1 MKRNWT
7 ILITLVLI
15 FPLLL
20 TACAPEESNQLMASG
35 FLSAVE
41 ASVAPELSGRVLSI
55 SVEEGQTVT
64 QGQSLF
70 QLDDEYIIAQRDQAS
85 AAVQAAEAAVEAAQ
99 RQADSARAQ
108 YELALQGSLAQEM
121 QTRQT
126 AWAAPVLE
134 NFRPNWYFQKDEL
147 LSAAQNQ
154 VDAAI
159 QELAANTADL
169 DAELASTSSKDFVA
183 AEERLAEAQL
193 AYTIAQQTLTQVQ
206 SVNDTHL
213 TDAAT
218 EAMDAAQAELDAA
231 LLDYQRMLTTT
242 SAESVLEARARVS
255 VSQIALDNANATLLG
270 LQTGDKSPQVKAAY
284 AAVLAA
290 ESLVGQAETGL
301 AQAQQALNL
310 AELQLDRTIIKA
322 PLDGILLSR
331 NLEVGELAVA
341 GGTVMQIAQIDTL
354 DLIVY
359 LPEDQYGRV
368 MIGDTVLLKVDSY
381 PDQQFSGEIIHISDE
396 AEFTPRNVQTEQ
408 GRKATVYAVKI
419 TVLNPDHLLK
429 PGMPADATF
438 TLH

>member
-1 MKRNWT
+1 MKRKWI
-7 ILITLVLI
+7 ILAGLVLI

-20 TACAPEESNQLMASG
+20 AACAPKESHQLTASG

-41 ASVAPELSGRVLSI
+41 AAVAPELSGRVLSI
-55 SVEEGQTVT
+55 SVEEGETVT
-64 QGQSLF
+64 QGQPLF
-70 QLDDEYIIAQRDQAS
+70 QLDDEYLVAQRDQAT
-85 AAVQAAEAAVEAAQ
+85 AAVQATEAALAAAQ
-99 RQADSARAQ
+99 LQADSARAQ

-121 QTRQT
+121 QTRQI
-126 AWAAPVLE
+126 AWSAPVTN
-134 NFRPNWYFQKDEL
+134 NFRPNWYFQKEEL
-147 LSAAQNQ
+147 LTAAQDQVSAAE
-154 VDAAI
+154 A
-159 QELAANTADL
+159 ELAANLADL
-169 DAELASTSSKDFVA
+169 ASELESTSSKDFVA
-183 AEERLAEAQL
+183 AEERLAAAQL
-193 AYTIAQQTLTQVQ
+193 AHTIARQTLTQAQAV
-206 SVNDTHL
+206 SDKHL

-255 VSQIALDNANATLLG
+255 VSQLALDNAHTTLLS
-270 LQTGDKSPQVKAAY
+270 LQTGDQAPQVKAAH

-290 ESLVGQAETGL
+290 ESLVSQAEAGL
-301 AQAQQALNL
+301 AQARQAFNL
-310 AELQLDRTIIKA
+310 AELQLARAVVKA
-322 PLDGILLSR
+322 PLDGILLYR

-341 GGTVMQIAQIDTL
+341 GGTVMQIAQVDTL

-368 MIGDTVLLKVDSY
+368 NLGDTVLLQVDSH
-381 PDQQFSGEIIHISDE
+381 PEQKFSGEIIHISDE

-408 GRKATVYAVKI
+408 GRKATVYAVRI
-419 TVLNPDHLLK
+419 RVLNPDRLLK